1 MKSWVKRHKKWA
13 QLAIWI
19 IILAGVLLGL
29 SLTRPAD
36 TPLPLKPES
45 MRQEAPTDN
54 IISGSFE
61 KNKLK
66 SNEQWKQILTPEQ
79 YTIMR
84 EAGTERPGTG
94 ALFEEKR
101 SGTYYSVGCDEPLFS
116 SDTKYESGTG
126 WPSFYAPID
135 EKNLVLRTDYDLGI
149 PRTEVLDRCGN
160 HLGHVFDD
168 GPQPTGKRYCMNSA
182 ALRFVPNKEHP

>member
-1 MKSWVKRHKKWA
+1 MKSVVQKHKTLT

-19 IILAGVLLGL
+19 IILAGIMLGL
-29 SLTRPAD
+29 SLTRPAN
-36 TPLPLKPES
+36 TPLALKNES
-45 MRQEAPTDN
+45 AQQEASTEN

-66 SNEQWKQILTPEQ
+66 SDEQWKQILTPQQ

-84 EAGTERPGTG
+84 EAGTEHPGTG
-94 ALFEEKR
+94 ELLHEKR
-101 SGTYYSVGCDEPLFS
+101 AGTYYSVGCDEPLFS

-182 ALRFVPNKEHP
+182 ALRFVPSQN